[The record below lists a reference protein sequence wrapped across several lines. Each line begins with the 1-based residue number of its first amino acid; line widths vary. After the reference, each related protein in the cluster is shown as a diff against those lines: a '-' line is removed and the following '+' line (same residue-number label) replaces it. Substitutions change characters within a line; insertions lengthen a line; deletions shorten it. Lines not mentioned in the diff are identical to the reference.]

1 MDISALRDK
10 INIIDLEILQKL
22 RERMVVSKE
31 IGLYK
36 KKNNI
41 LILDNKR
48 EELLLKFLTN
58 CEIKIFND
66 EKNEEFITELWNVI
80 MKYSK
85 KNQLIFLMLFSFPVL
100 ILT

>member
-48 EELLLKFLTN
+48 EELLLKFLAN

-85 KNQLIFLMLFSFPVL
+85 KNQLI
-100 ILT
+100 

>member
-85 KNQLIFLMLFSFPVL
+85 KNQLI
-100 ILT
+100 

>member
-10 INIIDLEILQKL
+10 INIIDLEIIQKL

-41 LILDNKR
+41 LILDNK
-48 EELLLKFLTN
+48 K
-58 CEIKIFND
+58 
-66 EKNEEFITELWNVI
+66 
-80 MKYSK
+80 
-85 KNQLIFLMLFSFPVL
+85 
-100 ILT
+100 

>member
-48 EELLLKFLTN
+48 EELLLKFLAN

-66 EKNEEFITELWNVI
+66 EKNEELITELWNVI

-85 KNQLIFLMLFSFPVL
+85 KNQLI
-100 ILT
+100 

>member
-85 KNQLIFLMLFSFPVL
+85 KNQFI
-100 ILT
+100 

>member
-1 MDISALRDK
+1 MDISALRNK

-22 RERMVVSKE
+22 RERMEVSKE

-48 EELLLKFLTN
+48 EELLLKFLAN

-85 KNQLIFLMLFSFPVL
+85 KNQLI
-100 ILT
+100 

>member
-22 RERMVVSKE
+22 RERMEVSKE

-48 EELLLKFLTN
+48 EELLLKFLAN

-85 KNQLIFLMLFSFPVL
+85 KNQLI
-100 ILT
+100 